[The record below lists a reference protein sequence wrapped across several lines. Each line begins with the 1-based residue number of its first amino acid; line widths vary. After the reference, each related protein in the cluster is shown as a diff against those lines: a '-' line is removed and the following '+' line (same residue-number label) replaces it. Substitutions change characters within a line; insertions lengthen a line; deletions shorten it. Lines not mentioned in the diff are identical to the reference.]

1 MPTSR
6 FHIELVPNEEIPK
19 LVELIVPTFAIYSVE
34 RVLGNDGTPES
45 VKAATGRHLHAA
57 KQYTDETG
65 RLCAVKCIDTA
76 SGALSACAYWLVY
89 PRPRSREDTLKGQY
103 LASASWLPDGERK
116 DAALRAMRPVAEKQA
131 KWTMGR
137 PFALLMYMA
146 TDPAWR
152 RKGAATAVVQWGL
165 DVCAEMGIMAYLEA
179 SPQGAP
185 VYEKLGF
192 EVMDQ
197 VECEVD
203 GEVATFPAMIRWPPG
218 TKEED
223 KRTAQG

>member
-1 MPTSR
+1 MPTSQFR
-6 FHIELVPNEEIPK
+6 TELVSNAEIPK

-34 RVLGNDGTPES
+34 RILGNDGTPES
-45 VKAATGRHLHAA
+45 IKAATERHLHAA

-65 RLCAVKCIDTA
+65 RLCAVKCTDTA
-76 SGALSACAYWLVY
+76 TGALAACAYWLIY
-89 PRPRSREDTLKGQY
+89 PKPRSRENTLRGQY
-103 LASASWLPDGERK
+103 LVSASWLPDGEHK
-116 DAALRAMRPVAEKQA
+116 DAALKAMRPVAEKQA

-165 DVCAEMGIMAYLEA
+165 DVCAELGIMAYLEA
-179 SPQGAP
+179 SPHGAP

-192 EVMDQ
+192 EVVDQ
-197 VECEVD
+197 VECEVE
-203 GEVATFPAMIRWPPG
+203 GEVSRFPAMIKWPAG
-218 TKEED
+218 TKEEE
-223 KRTAQG
+223 KRPPQG